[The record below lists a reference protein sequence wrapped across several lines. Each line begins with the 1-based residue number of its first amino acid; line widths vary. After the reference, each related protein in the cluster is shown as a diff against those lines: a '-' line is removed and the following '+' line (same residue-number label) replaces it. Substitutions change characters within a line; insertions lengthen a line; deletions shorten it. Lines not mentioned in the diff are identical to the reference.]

1 MILSILTLYEYNPD
15 LFDQLQLPAD
25 MDRTLQIETICAE
38 LAELDVLYSD
48 PVMLKKL
55 IGIWSARQLDS
66 WEKLFATTQ
75 FEYDPIANVDGT
87 TTTQRSYGKK
97 NTRTPNLT
105 HTRTVDLTNTR
116 TADLTNT
123 RTANLTDT
131 ESPGTVVTEAVKGYN
146 SDTWADS
153 RKNTES
159 GSGTLSR
166 TGTDTYKDTGTDT
179 HRDSGTDTL
188 RDTGTDVSEDSGTD
202 TETVTRKGNIGVTTT
217 QAMIREERD
226 IDNFDMYLYIC
237 DAFKNQFC
245 LQVY

>member
-1 MILSILTLYEYNPD
+1 MILSILSLYEYNPD
-15 LFDQLQLPAD
+15 LFDQLHLPSD

-75 FEYDPIANVDGT
+75 FEYDPIANVDGKT
-87 TTTQRSYGKK
+87 TTERRYGKK

-105 HTRTVDLTNTR
+105 HARTV
-116 TADLTNT
+116 DLTNT

-146 SDTWADS
+146 SETWADS

-159 GSGTLSR
+159 GSGTLTR
-166 TGTDTYKDTGTDT
+166 TGTDTY
-179 HRDSGTDTL
+179 RDSGTDTL

>member
-1 MILSILTLYEYNPD
+1 MILSILTLYEYRPD
-15 LFDQLQLPAD
+15 LFDQLELPAD
-25 MDRTLQIETICAE
+25 MDRDLQINTICAE
-38 LAELDVLYSD
+38 LSELDVLYSD
-48 PVMLKKL
+48 PDMLKKL

-75 FEYDPIANVDGT
+75 FKYDPIANVDGT

-97 NTRTPNLT
+97 NTRTPNLA
-105 HTRTVDLTNTR
+105 HARTV
-116 TADLTNT
+116 DLTNT

-131 ESPGTVVTEAVKGYN
+131 ESPGRTVTEAVKGYN

-159 GSGTLSR
+159 GSGTTNH
-166 TGTDTYKDTGTDT
+166 TGTDTY
-179 HRDSGTDTL
+179 RNSGTDTL

>member
-15 LFDQLQLPAD
+15 LFDQLRLPAD

-48 PVMLKKL
+48 PDMLKKL
-55 IGIWSARQLDS
+55 IGIWSSRQLDS

-87 TTTQRSYGKK
+87 TTTQRNYGKK

-105 HTRTVDLTNTR
+105 HARTV
-116 TADLTNT
+116 DLTNT

-159 GSGTLSR
+159 GSGTLTR
-166 TGTDTYKDTGTDT
+166 TGTDTY
-179 HRDSGTDTL
+179 RDSGTDTL

>member
-1 MILSILTLYEYNPD
+1 MILSILSLYEYNPD
-15 LFDQLQLPAD
+15 LFDQLRLPTG

-48 PVMLKKL
+48 PDMLKKL

-87 TTTQRSYGKK
+87 TTTQRTYGKI
-97 NTRTPNLT
+97 NTRRPDLT
-105 HTRTVDLTNTR
+105 HQRTV
-116 TADLTNT
+116 
-123 RTANLTDT
+123 NLTDT
-131 ESPGTVVTEAVKGYN
+131 DTPGRTVTEAVKGYN

-159 GSGTLSR
+159 GSGTIAHS
-166 TGTDTYKDTGTDT
+166 GTDTYKDTGTD
-179 HRDSGTDTL
+179 
-188 RDTGTDVSEDSGTD
+188 VSQDSGTD